1 MGTLPAG
8 STRFSGSG
16 TIVENVFTTKAAV
29 WINCLKA
36 FARQNRK
43 RPTQAEKVL
52 WQQLRGSALGRK
64 FRRQHAIDKFI
75 VDFIC
80 IESRL
85 SIEVDGGIHDCPEQI
100 EYDNGRTFVLKE
112 LGYHELRFTNAQ
124 VLSQLPQV
132 LAFLKEYL
140 QNTPRKNESSGS
152 PSPPERG
159 AGGEVFPSTMSDLF
173 TAAPT
178 AVDLMPAARQALK
191 RYYGYDNFRPMQADI
206 IRNILEGRDT
216 VVLMP
221 TGGGKSICF
230 QIPAVVSEGTCVVV
244 SPLIALMKDQVEALK
259 ANGIAAAYI
268 NSSVGQ
274 SEANDIARAALS
286 GQLKLLYVS
295 PEKLLSDG
303 FLQFLSRVN
312 ISLFAIDEAHCI
324 SSWGHDFRPE
334 YTQLSAL
341 RRHFPS
347 TPIMA
352 LTATADRLTQRDILS
367 QLSMHEPRVFLS
379 SFDRPNINLLVRP
392 GQNRVDGVLD
402 FMARHPGE
410 PGIVYCLSRKQCETL
425 AGKLTAKGIKASHYH
440 AGMTPVSR
448 AKAQEMFLQD
458 DLQVIVATIAFGMGI
473 DKSNVRWVI
482 HYNLPKNIEG
492 YYQEIGRAGRDGAP
506 ATALLFYSF
515 ADVMQ
520 MREMVTK
527 DVPAR
532 QAQLNTAKLER
543 MQQFAEAAS
552 CRRKILLN
560 YFSESLGEDCGNCD
574 ICRNPPTTFDG
585 TLIAQK
591 ALSAV
596 FRSREKVA
604 INLLIDILRG
614 MRNQA
619 VLQGGY
625 DQIKTYGAGGDLPY
639 LDWYS
644 YIHQMLND
652 GLFYIAYEEGYA
664 LKITERGHQV
674 LKGQLSLPLKKFQPA
689 EKAEKPTRAS
699 KKAAADAASV
709 FAGTPEARL
718 FEQLRKLR
726 KQIADEQGVPPYVV
740 FSDATLQEMAVEQ
753 PTSRVGM
760 LAVSGVGMKKFDT
773 YGEAFIRVIL
783 EHGSPRPVDSD
794 DEIDFTP
801 RPRAAAKEPKAA
813 KEPRDAQTVSDSE
826 DSSFQMHRLGL
837 SPAAIAERRGLA
849 ESTVRQHL
857 YNAYVKGRELR
868 VHDFLDDGQLAEIFT
883 GRAQLGGNP
892 PLRDLFDHLRE
903 RYDYFQLRLAAIYHQ
918 KLRGQA

>member
-1 MGTLPAG
+1 
-8 STRFSGSG
+8 
-16 TIVENVFTTKAAV
+16 
-29 WINCLKA
+29 
-36 FARQNRK
+36 
-43 RPTQAEKVL
+43 
-52 WQQLRGSALGRK
+52 
-64 FRRQHAIDKFI
+64 
-75 VDFIC
+75 
-80 IESRL
+80 
-85 SIEVDGGIHDCPEQI
+85 
-100 EYDNGRTFVLKE
+100 
-112 LGYHELRFTNAQ
+112 
-124 VLSQLPQV
+124 
-132 LAFLKEYL
+132 
-140 QNTPRKNESSGS
+140 
-152 PSPPERG
+152 
-159 AGGEVFPSTMSDLF
+159 MSDTL

-178 AVDLMPAARQALK
+178 NLLPAAQQALK
-191 RYYGYDNFRPMQADI
+191 RYYGYDNFRPMQGDI
-206 IRNILEGRDT
+206 IQHILNGKDT

-221 TGGGKSICF
+221 TGGGKSVCF

-274 SEANDIARAALS
+274 NEANDIARAAT
-286 GQLKLLYVS
+286 GGYLKLLYVS

-303 FLQFLSRVN
+303 FMQFLTRVN

-334 YTQLSAL
+334 YTQLGQL
-341 RRHFPS
+341 RNHFPS
-347 TPIMA
+347 TPIIA
-352 LTATADRLTQRDILS
+352 LTATADRLTKRDIIT
-367 QLSMHEPRVFLS
+367 QLNLREPKVFLS

-392 GQNRVDGVLD
+392 GQDRVASVIDYIG
-402 FMARHPGE
+402 RHPQD
-410 PGIVYCLSRKQCETL
+410 PGIIYCLSRKTCETIS
-425 AGKLTAKGIKASHYH
+425 AKLIAKGIKAAHYH
-440 AGMTPVSR
+440 AGLTPLQR
-448 AKAQEMFLQD
+448 GKAQEAFLQD
-458 DLQVIVATIAFGMGI
+458 DIQVIVATIAFGMGI
-473 DKSNVRWVI
+473 DKSNVRWVM

-492 YYQEIGRAGRDGAP
+492 YYQEIGRAGRDGSP
-506 ATALLFYSF
+506 STAILFYSF

-560 YFSESLGEDCGNCD
+560 YFSETLGEDCGNCD

-625 DQIKTYGAGGDLPY
+625 DQIKTYGAGRDLPY

-674 LKGQLSLPLKKFQPA
+674 LKGELTLPLRKFQPS
-689 EKAEKPTRAS
+689 EKAEKPTRAG
-699 KKAAADAASV
+699 KKAASAAASAAV
-709 FAGTPEARL
+709 GSPEAQL
-718 FEQLRKLR
+718 FDKLRRLRKA
-726 KQIADEQGVPPYVV
+726 IADEQGVPPYVV
-740 FSDATLQEMAVEQ
+740 FSDATLQEMAAERPVN
-753 PTSRVGM
+753 RVGM
-760 LAVSGVGMKKFDT
+760 LGVSGVGMKKFET
-773 YGEAFIRVIL
+773 YGEAFIKLIL
-783 EHGSPRPVDSD
+783 EESGGATPSESD
-794 DEIDFTP
+794 NMFQEP
-801 RPRAAAKEPKAA
+801 RPRLSLPNKA
-813 KEPRDAQTVSDSE
+813 DSTVSDSE
-826 DSSFQMHRLGL
+826 DATIQFHQMGL
-837 SPAAIAERRGLA
+837 TPEDISERRGLA
-849 ESTVRQHL
+849 LSTVKTHL
-857 YNAYVKGRELR
+857 YNAYAKGRELR
-868 VHDFLDDGQLAEIFT
+868 IHDFVSDGELAEIFT
-883 GRAQLGGNP
+883 ARAQLGGEP
-892 PLRDLFDHLRE
+892 TLRDLFDHLRE
-903 RYDYFQLRLAAIYHQ
+903 KYDYFQLRMAGLYH
-918 KLRGQA
+918 KRLRGQ

>member
-1 MGTLPAG
+1 
-8 STRFSGSG
+8 
-16 TIVENVFTTKAAV
+16 
-29 WINCLKA
+29 
-36 FARQNRK
+36 
-43 RPTQAEKVL
+43 
-52 WQQLRGSALGRK
+52 
-64 FRRQHAIDKFI
+64 
-75 VDFIC
+75 
-80 IESRL
+80 
-85 SIEVDGGIHDCPEQI
+85 
-100 EYDNGRTFVLKE
+100 
-112 LGYHELRFTNAQ
+112 
-124 VLSQLPQV
+124 
-132 LAFLKEYL
+132 
-140 QNTPRKNESSGS
+140 
-152 PSPPERG
+152 
-159 AGGEVFPSTMSDLF
+159 MSDTL
-173 TAAPT
+173 TTAPT
-178 AVDLMPAARQALK
+178 DLLPAARQALK
-191 RYYGYDNFRPMQADI
+191 RYYGYDNFRPMQGDI
-206 IRNILEGRDT
+206 IQNILGGRDT

-221 TGGGKSICF
+221 TGGGKSVCF

-274 SEANDIARAALS
+274 SESNDIARAAVS
-286 GQLKLLYVS
+286 GHLKLLYVS

-303 FLQFLSRVN
+303 FLQFLNRVN

-334 YTQLSAL
+334 YTQLGQL
-341 RRHFPS
+341 RNHFPS
-347 TPIMA
+347 TPIIA
-352 LTATADRLTQRDILS
+352 LTATADRLTKRDIIT
-367 QLSMHEPRVFLS
+367 QLNMREPRVFLS
-379 SFDRPNINLLVRP
+379 SFDRPNINLIVRG
-392 GQNRVDGVLD
+392 GQGRIESMLD
-402 FMARHPGE
+402 YIGRHPQD
-410 PGIVYCLSRKQCETL
+410 PGIIYCLSRKTCETI
-425 AGKLTAKGIKASHYH
+425 AAKLKAKGIKAGHYH
-440 AGMTPVSR
+440 AGMTPNQRGAV
-448 AKAQEMFLQD
+448 QEAFLQD

-473 DKSNVRWVI
+473 DKSNVRWVM

-506 ATALLFYSF
+506 STAILYYSF

-560 YFSESLGEDCGNCD
+560 YFSETLHKECGNCD

-625 DQIKTYGAGGDLPY
+625 DQIKTYGAGNDLPY

-674 LKGQLSLPLKKFQPA
+674 LKGELTLPLRKFQPS

-699 KKAAADAASV
+699 KKAANAASTAAV
-709 FAGTPEARL
+709 GTPEAQL
-718 FEQLRKLR
+718 FDKLRRLRKA
-726 KQIADEQGVPPYVV
+726 IADEQGVPPYVV
-740 FSDATLQEMAVEQ
+740 FSDATLQEMAAER
-753 PTSRVGM
+753 PITRVGM
-760 LAVSGVGMKKFDT
+760 LGVSGVGMKKFET
-773 YGEAFIRVIL
+773 YGEAFIKLIL
-783 EHGSPRPVDSD
+783 DHGGGGQYVPSDSD
-794 DEIDFTP
+794 SMFSEP
-801 RPRAAAKEPKAA
+801 ARPRLASPSAAPVATAA
-813 KEPRDAQTVSDSE
+813 VADKPVSDSE
-826 DSSFQMHRLGL
+826 DATIQFHQMGL
-837 SPAAIAERRGLA
+837 TPEDISERRGLA
-849 ESTVRQHL
+849 LSTVKTHL
-857 YNAYVKGRELR
+857 YNAYAKGRELR
-868 VHDFLDDGQLAEIFT
+868 IHDFVSDPELAEILT
-883 GRAQLGGNP
+883 ARAQLGNDAT
-892 PLRDLFDHLRE
+892 LRDLFDHLRE
-903 RYDYFQLRLAAIYHQ
+903 KYDYFQLRMAALYH
-918 KLRGQA
+918 KRLRGQ